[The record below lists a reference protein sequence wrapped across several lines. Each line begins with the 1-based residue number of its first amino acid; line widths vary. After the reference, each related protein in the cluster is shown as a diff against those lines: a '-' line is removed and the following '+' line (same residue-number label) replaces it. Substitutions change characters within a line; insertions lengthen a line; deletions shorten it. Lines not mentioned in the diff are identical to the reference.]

1 MAKIE
6 ISLLKSANGVQFAS
20 DGDAV
25 HKVFGN
31 NFKNNEKKKLTSADK
46 DFMLKIA
53 ERMSKISGQ
62 PITDFTKY
70 LDDDYDFDKDTSYY
84 YSFCKIDYDENDK
97 FNAIEIYSDQKTQ
110 LIVDGKDCSD
120 FSIAKL
126 RTLADDFV
134 WDSLNTS
141 WVSQS
146 KQIGIYCPENDKTVE
161 CVLFGCPSYYDE

>member
-70 LDDDYDFDKDTSYY
+70 LDDDYDFDKDTSDY
-84 YSFCKIDYDENDK
+84 YSFCKIEYDENDK

-110 LIVDGKDCSD
+110 LIVDGNKIRPIIFCNALKKFD
-120 FSIAKL
+120 FLFTTNNHKNTPIIYL
-126 RTLADDFV
+126 IYDF
-134 WDSLNTS
+134 
-141 WVSQS
+141 
-146 KQIGIYCPENDKTVE
+146 
-161 CVLFGCPSYYDE
+161 